1 MLVKSL
7 VALATEK
14 VLLNTSGQQFL
25 DGIEYMYRVRISP
38 NRLSVLETTSGKF
51 ILQFH
56 SRCDIRPFAA
66 NYPSFQRL
74 LRGIVHIHAWR
85 ISSIDFINVDF
96 KMTDLVDV
104 ERTIEKLEV
113 RLVLLRN
120 CRFTTITR
128 PTHAYRFLLALNRK
142 KQAIVCEYGDDRLK
156 DRVLMGQQPQPNPT
170 NDAPGLDAGPV
181 V

>member
-56 SRCDIRPFAA
+56 SRCDIRPFAV
-66 NYPSFQRL
+66 SF
-74 LRGIVHIHAWR
+74 
-85 ISSIDFINVDF
+85 
-96 KMTDLVDV
+96 
-104 ERTIEKLEV
+104 
-113 RLVLLRN
+113 
-120 CRFTTITR
+120 
-128 PTHAYRFLLALNRK
+128 Y
-142 KQAIVCEYGDDRLK
+142 
-156 DRVLMGQQPQPNPT
+156 
-170 NDAPGLDAGPV
+170 
-181 V
+181 